1 MNNKKSKFKIGDFV
15 KVVGVS
21 GDVDASW
28 RSLNHEPLAGVTVIG
43 KYGIVVRMRWDDEP
57 IVLLAD
63 PPPNAYEYQPFEE
76 THLELVARA

>member
-1 MNNKKSKFKIGDFV
+1 MKNKKSKFKIGDFV

-21 GDVDASW
+21 GWVSPPV
-28 RSLNHEPLAGVTVIG
+28 PLPDVTVIG

-76 THLELVARA
+76 THLELVARSE

>member
-1 MNNKKSKFKIGDFV
+1 MKNKSKFKIGDFV

-21 GDVDASW
+21 GA
-28 RSLNHEPLAGVTVIG
+28 LALAGVTVIG

-76 THLELVARA
+76 THLELVARSQ